1 MTLNHR
7 LSVDCCMYHT
17 IMRPK
22 SVIVEHYLIYT
33 FKHYRLMRMIISDL
47 DNMLKYIYR
56 SYVRIRARYLQ
67 N

>member
-7 LSVDCCMYHT
+7 LLVDCRIYHT
-17 IMRPK
+17 TMRPK
-22 SVIVEHYLIYT
+22 SVIVEHYLIYS
-33 FKHYRLMRMIISDL
+33 FKHCRLMRMIISDL
-47 DNMLKYIYR
+47 DDVLKYVYR